1 MQSVRMR
8 SCPRSARLAEWWRQR
23 NNVPPSARKYHQQ
36 QQPSQAQHQ
45 HYPHQQRPPKRSFWS
60 SPTEEIDNTGSMAR
74 DILATE
80 RTFLA
85 WSRTGLGFVGA
96 GSALAAAYHREH
108 AALTPSIMPASALL
122 IGNGAYLLLFATR
135 RYWLVIAALRR
146 NKFPMHT
153 TGTLVAVLVTS
164 VNTVASLAIVARAE
178 LLATAAATTA
188 TESDN

>member
-1 MQSVRMR
+1 
-8 SCPRSARLAEWWRQR
+8 L
-23 NNVPPSARKYHQQ
+23 HQQ
-36 QQPSQAQHQ
+36 ARHQ
-45 HYPHQQRPPKRSFWS
+45 HLHHHHPRQISSKRSFWS
-60 SPTEEIDNTGSMAR
+60 SLSSSTEEIANTGSIAR

-108 AALTPSIMPASALL
+108 AALAPSIMPASALL

-146 NKFPMHT
+146 DKFPLHT
-153 TGTLVAVLVTS
+153 VGTLFAVFVTS
-164 VNTVASLAIVARAE
+164 VNTVAALAIVARAE
-178 LLATAAATTA
+178 MFAVATATSTAAAAA
-188 TESDN
+188 TESENY